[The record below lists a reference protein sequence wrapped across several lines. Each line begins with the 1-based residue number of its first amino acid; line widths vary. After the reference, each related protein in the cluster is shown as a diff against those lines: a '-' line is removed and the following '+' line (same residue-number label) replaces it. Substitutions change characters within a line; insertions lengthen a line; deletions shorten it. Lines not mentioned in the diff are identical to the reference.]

1 MLAFLCSQQQLI
13 PLQKPL
19 LLPFMSLIRLNSR
32 WVLVLLIS
40 SIPACSDR
48 VSIFLSGH
56 LTLLL
61 LPVPFP
67 FIFQFSQELLAHPGR
82 PPATFASFPA
92 HPDGSFLSLEELIL
106 EDQLS
111 CLHIS
116 SLHDSNPWY
125 SSKQDPEQAKVCI
138 PEENKHIVG
147 FLLLTVFLLV
157 ESCLELIFF
166 NT

>member
-1 MLAFLCSQQQLI
+1 MLAFLCLQQQLVSF
-13 PLQKPL
+13 QKLL
-19 LLPFMSLIRLNSR
+19 LLPFMSLIRLNPR
-32 WVLVLLIS
+32 CILVLLIS

-56 LTLLL
+56 LTLLP

-92 HPDGSFLSLEELIL
+92 HQDGSFLSLEELIL

-116 SLHDSNPWY
+116 SLHDSYPWY
-125 SSKQDPEQAKVCI
+125 SKQDPEQAKVSI
-138 PEENKHIVG
+138 PEENNHIVG
-147 FLLLTVFLLV
+147 FLLLTLSLLV
-157 ESCLELIFF
+157 EPCLEFIFF
-166 NT
+166 